1 MKYYLD
7 TEFNGFGGDLISMG
21 LVREDGASLY
31 LVYPTL
37 SSYTEWVAENVLPVL
52 CNVPVDAG
60 RYITLV
66 NWSDQ
71 RDPTVKL
78 PSGNYMATTADYLRS
93 FLRKDPA
100 PHVISDWPDDIKYF
114 CQELITGPGK
124 MVDIP
129 GITFEVVRVDA
140 WPNKIPG
147 ALQHNAYWDAI
158 ALKMKCEQIA

>member
-1 MKYYLD
+1 
-7 TEFNGFGGDLISMG
+7 
-21 LVREDGASLY
+21 
-31 LVYPTL
+31 
-37 SSYTEWVAENVLPVL
+37 
-52 CNVPVDAG
+52 
-60 RYITLV
+60 
-66 NWSDQ
+66 
-71 RDPTVKL
+71 
-78 PSGNYMATTADYLRS
+78 
-93 FLRKDPA
+93 
-100 PHVISDWPDDIKYF
+100 VISDWPDDIKYF